1 MKNVLLS
8 AYACLPNHGSEEGN
22 GWNYATLLS
31 ESGFIIH
38 CLTTRQNRTA
48 IEPALS
54 DNAFPNLT
62 MHYVGMPAWA
72 DRYYHQG
79 LIGMYLHY
87 IYWQWRAY
95 QLGRQLDQRY
105 TFDLVHHVTYGSI
118 QLGSFLYKLGKPFIF
133 GPVGGGQ
140 RAPKAFR
147 RYFGSYW
154 TREWMREW
162 VSTILQYCNPGFSRA
177 VRLADR
183 VVVTNADTFRLARQL
198 RPLRPIDRMLDAG
211 LSRSFLPPRAIER
224 QPGDT
229 LNLLWVGRLMP
240 RKALELTIHAFSKV
254 NPTLPINLTIVGGK
268 GEMVEQV
275 SAYIEQYGVA
285 SRVNWVGQV
294 SYAEMNQYYQQADV
308 FFFTSLRDSCP
319 MQLLEAMAYSLPVVT
334 LDLHGQAEL
343 VADRTGLKVAVG
355 TPEQV
360 TTDLARAIE
369 QLYDNPDERLE
380 MGRAAYAFAQ
390 SQAWDVKINQVI
402 NHIYP
407 SVLGYSPISATE
419 PTLAGAQQT

>member
-1 MKNVLLS
+1 
-8 AYACLPNHGSEEGN
+8 
-22 GWNYATLLS
+22 
-31 ESGFIIH
+31 
-38 CLTTRQNRTA
+38 
-48 IEPALS
+48 
-54 DNAFPNLT
+54 
-62 MHYVGMPAWA
+62 
-72 DRYYHQG
+72 
-79 LIGMYLHY
+79 
-87 IYWQWRAY
+87 
-95 QLGRQLDQRY
+95 
-105 TFDLVHHVTYGSI
+105 
-118 QLGSFLYKLGKPFIF
+118 
-133 GPVGGGQ
+133 
-140 RAPKAFR
+140 
-147 RYFGSYW
+147 
-154 TREWMREW
+154 
-162 VSTILQYCNPGFSRA
+162 
-177 VRLADR
+177 
-183 VVVTNADTFRLARQL
+183 
-198 RPLRPIDRMLDAG
+198 
-211 LSRSFLPPRAIER
+211 
-224 QPGDT
+224 
-229 LNLLWVGRLMP
+229 MP

-254 NPTLPINLTIVGGK
+254 NSTLPINLTIVGGK

-369 QLYDNPDERLE
+369 RLYANPDERLA

-407 SVLGYSPISATE
+407 SVLGYAPISATE
-419 PTLAGAQQT
+419 PSLAGAQQT